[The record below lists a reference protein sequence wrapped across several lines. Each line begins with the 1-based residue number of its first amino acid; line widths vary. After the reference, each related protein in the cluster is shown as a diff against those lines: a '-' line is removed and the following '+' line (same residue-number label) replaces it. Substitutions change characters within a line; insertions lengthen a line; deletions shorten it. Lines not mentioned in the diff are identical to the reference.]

1 MASDNL
7 EKLIDDTIE
16 YINNIKRFYSNTL
29 YVETPLKLN
38 EKEYKSASD
47 NLNDLVRNS
56 NSTNME
62 PAAKEQKTETD
73 LFGNVINPR
82 EEWESSE
89 SLNGMDALI
98 CECLKCPLGKTR
110 NKFVF
115 GVGNP
120 AADVV
125 LIGEAPGAEEDLQ
138 GEPFVG
144 RAGKLLDKIL
154 EAVGFKRE
162 DVYICNIIKCRP
174 PGNRNPLPEEIETC
188 LPYLYHQI
196 KLIKPKIILLLGRVA
211 AEALLKTKQPLNKL
225 RGRMHFHDGIKTLV
239 TFHPAALLRNPQ
251 WKRPAWEDMQEFK
264 KIYEGLSAQESIGM
278 SKK

>member
-1 MASDNL
+1 MASD
-7 EKLIDDTIE
+7 KLDKIIDDAIE
-16 YINNIKRFYSNTL
+16 YVANMKRFYNLYAENPPKLSERNYTEPSKDSNI
-29 YVETPLKLN
+29 
-38 EKEYKSASD
+38 
-47 NLNDLVRNS
+47 LVKDENS
-56 NSTNME
+56 IDMK
-62 PAAKEQKTETD
+62 PVAKEQKAETD
-73 LFGNVINPR
+73 LFGNVINAQ
-82 EEWESSE
+82 EDWESSL
-89 SLNGMDALI
+89 SLGEMNTLI

-110 NKFVF
+110 TKFVF

-120 AADVV
+120 SAEIV

-154 EAVGFKRE
+154 EAIGFKRE
-162 DVYICNIIKCRP
+162 DVYICNILKCRP

-188 LPYLYHQI
+188 LPYLHQQI
-196 KLIKPKIILLLGRVA
+196 KLIKPKMILLLGRVA

-225 RGRMHFHDGIKTLV
+225 RGKIHYYNGFKTLV

-264 KIYEGLSAQESIGM
+264 RIYDSLTSADSVSVQQ
-278 SKK
+278 K